1 MTAKNWAFPQSL
13 MRLES
18 TMQIEGLAFVTAIHS
33 ITLPDGDLVDVIE
46 LGDGRVIAIDGE
58 RAVLHDGL
66 DTVTTGIPNAQQPSI
81 PL

>member
-1 MTAKNWAFPQSL
+1 MTAKNWSFPQSL
-13 MRLES
+13 VRLES
-18 TMQIEGLAFVTAIHS
+18 TMQIEGLAFVTALHS

-58 RAVLHDGL
+58 RAVLDDGL
-66 DTVTTGIPNAQQPSI
+66 ETVMMETPNAQQHSI